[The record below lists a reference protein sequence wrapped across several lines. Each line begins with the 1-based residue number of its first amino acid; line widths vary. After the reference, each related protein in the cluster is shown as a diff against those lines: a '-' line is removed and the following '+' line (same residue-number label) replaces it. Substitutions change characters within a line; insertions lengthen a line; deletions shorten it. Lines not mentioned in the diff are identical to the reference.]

1 MYESPINIVE
11 KSEEI
16 NSSLGEM
23 LDNYVMSVVR
33 SYGVDVNKEELVKA
47 LKYDREQYDK
57 GFKDGFEYG
66 VEAEGLKYE
75 RGQYSKGYMDGYEH
89 GIEIGKRENTNP
101 CSECQEF
108 ECDYCEHAV
117 ERRIEEA
124 LL

>member
-16 NSSLGEM
+16 NSSLSEM
-23 LDNYVMSVVR
+23 LDNYVMSVIR
-33 SYGVDVNKEELVKA
+33 SYGVDVDKEELVKA

-66 VEAEGLKYE
+66 VETEGLKYE

-89 GIEIGKRENTNP
+89 GIEVGKRENTNP
-101 CSECQEF
+101 CSDCQEF
-108 ECDYCEHAV
+108 ECDYC
-117 ERRIEEA
+117 RKEEK
-124 LL
+124 